1 MLAELNLLFTRNI
14 FLGSQNAITISYTNK
29 CNVGNILNLLELSMN
44 LLRWKGFFILKKV
57 LFIAKLEKKLKLL
70 L

>member
-29 CNVGNILNLLELSMN
+29 CNIGNILNYNLLELSMN
-44 LLRWKGFFILKKV
+44 LLRWKGF
-57 LFIAKLEKKLKLL
+57 LF
-70 L
+70 